1 MSAARCLAT
10 WLLLATL
17 PGLASAAPGGEL
29 LGGSLG
35 RWLDETAGP
44 ELAETLARH
53 PKFKGETVRFVPML
67 DGRAEPAGN
76 RLVQAVEQ
84 RLTRHLIR
92 EGGVRIA
99 WERDRQPCAA
109 PEEVPYLLG
118 IEIQQRG
125 PDIYH
130 LNIAMVDVDEGVWV
144 SGVSLAW
151 KGRLLPTE
159 RTALGTRANGG
170 PPGSMQSPLPLSDSS
185 VIGELMLA
193 GLGCAIP
200 AGLDGSLY
208 VAMPVESDL
217 SGVAQALTRQLSVRP
232 LAALTIDRAQASW
245 EMALTAR
252 PLVNGTDELVATL
265 RDLRRE
271 GSAQQIA
278 SVVISRPRSERPGP
292 VTPLGMPAALLS
304 GLSYETARSR
314 GVCQS
319 STGPG
324 GCIEVSFD
332 LLRPAYLLV
341 VSSRDERLESQ
352 VCGRSL
358 RIAEPGPRRYRIRV
372 PSGAATASRADAG
385 VYVLAVEKRSVAH
398 RIARQINAGPGACPG
413 GVPESTGQWL
423 QALGRVLAEYGGDV
437 DWRAAHFRGGPGG
450 ITRI

>member
-1 MSAARCLAT
+1 MSAARYLFT
-10 WLLLATL
+10 GILLAVL
-17 PGLASAAPGGEL
+17 PVIGAAASGGEL

-67 DGRAEPAGN
+67 NGRTESAGN

-84 RLTRHLIR
+84 RLTGHLIR
-92 EGGVRIA
+92 AEGVRIA
-99 WERDRQPCAA
+99 WARDPQPCAA
-109 PEEVPYLLG
+109 PEDVPYLVG
-118 IEIQQRG
+118 IEIHKRG
-125 PDIYH
+125 SDSYH

-144 SGVSLAW
+144 NGVSLAW
-151 KGRLLPTE
+151 KGRLLAAE
-159 RTALGTRANGG
+159 RAALATRVNGG
-170 PPGSMQSPLPLSDSS
+170 PPGSMENPLALGDSR
-185 VIGELMLA
+185 VIGELMLE

-208 VAMPVESDL
+208 VAMPADSAL

-232 LAALTIDRAQASW
+232 LAAVTIDRAQASW

-252 PLVNGTDELVATL
+252 PLGNGADELVATL
-265 RDLRRE
+265 SDLRRDD
-271 GSAQQIA
+271 SFQQIA
-278 SVVISRPRSERPGP
+278 SVVISRPRSSRPEAA
-292 VTPLGMPAALLS
+292 TPLGMPAALLS
-304 GLSYETARSR
+304 GLSHEMARSR

-319 STGPG
+319 SAGPG
-324 GCIEVSFD
+324 GCVEVSFD

-358 RIAEPGPRRYRIRV
+358 RIAQPGPRRYRLRV
-372 PSGAATASRADAG
+372 PSAPGAPGRPDAG
-385 VYVLAVEKRSVAH
+385 IYVLAVEKRSVAH

-413 GVPESTGQWL
+413 GVRESAGAWL
-423 QALGRVLAEYGGDV
+423 QAFSRLLTEYRNDV
-437 DWRAAHFRGGPGG
+437 DWRAAHFHGGPGG

>member
-1 MSAARCLAT
+1 MGI
-10 WLLLATL
+10 LLAIL
-17 PGLASAAPGGEL
+17 PGLAAAASGGEL

-44 ELAETLARH
+44 ELAEMLARH
-53 PKFKGETVRFVPML
+53 PKFKGETVRFVPMS

-76 RLVQAVEQ
+76 RLAQAVEQ

-92 EGGVRIA
+92 AEGVRIA

-118 IEIQQRG
+118 IEIQKRG
-125 PDIYH
+125 PDAYH
-130 LNIAMVDVDEGVWV
+130 LDIAMVDVEEGVWV

-151 KGRLLPTE
+151 KGRLLPAE
-159 RTALGTRANGG
+159 RTALATRVKGG
-170 PPGSMQSPLPLSDSS
+170 PPGSMESPLALRDSN
-185 VIGELMLA
+185 VIGEIMLE

-208 VAMPVESDL
+208 VAMPAESEF

-232 LAALTIDRAQASW
+232 LAAVTIDRARASW
-245 EMALTAR
+245 EMTLTAR
-252 PLVNGTDELVATL
+252 PLGNGTDELVATL
-265 RDLRRE
+265 RDLRRDD
-271 GSAQQIA
+271 SAQQIA
-278 SVVISRPRSERPGP
+278 SVVVLRTRSERPGP
-292 VTPLGMPAALLS
+292 ATPLGMPAALLS
-304 GLSYETARSR
+304 GLSYEMARSR

-319 STGPG
+319 SAGPG
-324 GCIEVSFD
+324 GCVEVSFD

-358 RIAEPGPRRYRIRV
+358 RIAQPGPRRYRLRV
-372 PSGAATASRADAG
+372 PSAAATAGRPDAG

-398 RIARQINAGPGACPG
+398 RIARQINSGPGACPG
-413 GVPESTGQWL
+413 SVQGGAGQWL
-423 QALGRVLAEYGGDV
+423 QALSRLLAEYDTEV